1 MIRIEPSNN
10 TKSIAWF
17 LKPFY
22 WFATV
27 FKFLIKLGLVTW
39 ASLALYYSNLP
50 WISVRT
56 IMAAAFAL
64 FGIWTLWFAHRPRM
78 TLLFAMLYIGL
89 LVWWSSILPSHDRPW
104 RPEVAVI
111 PQAIINGDNVRL
123 IGVRDFEFRSRT
135 DFTKRYIERDVS
147 LSHLTGIDLFISYWM
162 PGPIGHTFLSFIFDN
177 APPVSISIETRPEVG
192 ESFAPVASL
201 FKQFELIYLVGEER
215 DLVGSRTNIR
225 NERVYLYHLNISPAN
240 ARTLFLIYLQR
251 INQLAAKA
259 EFYHLLSN
267 NCTINIIRY
276 ANKVGRVGRMDI
288 RHYLNGWI
296 DSYLYA
302 QGWLNNSL
310 PFDVL
315 RQRSFINDKAKT
327 ADQSPDFS
335 KHIRVG
341 LPPQI

>member
-1 MIRIEPSNN
+1 MTRIESSNN
-10 TKSIAWF
+10 KKSIAWF
-17 LKPFY
+17 WKPFY
-22 WFATV
+22 WLAAV
-27 FKFLIKLGLVTW
+27 IKFFIKLGLITW
-39 ASLALYYSNLP
+39 ASFALYYSNLP

-56 IMAAAFAL
+56 IMAVAFAL
-64 FGIWTLWFAHRPRM
+64 FGVWTLWFAHRPRM
-78 TLLFAMLYIGL
+78 TLLYAMLYISL

-104 RPEVAVI
+104 RPEVAVM
-111 PQAIINGDNVRL
+111 PQAIINGDNVHL

-135 DFTKRYIERDVS
+135 DFTERYIERDVS

-162 PGPIGHTFLSFIFDN
+162 PGPVGHTFLSFIFDN

-215 DLVGSRTNIR
+215 DLVGSRANIR
-225 NERVYLYHLNISPAN
+225 NERVYLYHLNSSPAN
-240 ARTLFLIYLQR
+240 ARALFLIYLQR
-251 INQLAAKA
+251 INQLYEKA

-267 NCTINIIRY
+267 SCTINIIRY
-276 ANKVGRVGRMDI
+276 ANKAGRAGRMDI

-310 PFDVL
+310 PFDEL
-315 RQRSFINDKAKT
+315 RRRSFINDKAKA

-335 KHIRVG
+335 KRIRVG
-341 LPPQI
+341 LPP